1 MDAYEDLMQEMNDT
15 LPLSTIEVPEPES
28 TSTAN
33 STQSNG
39 QNLWEHLSPH
49 EMDILSRSPR
59 TNSGTLRSPHSLS
72 TSSSPRSLHSRRLSL
87 SNPQVIRESVHRVNS
102 SPGTCR
108 PLMHWNMEEL
118 VEDAISTEEDPP
130 EIPVERLEQA
140 NIPERPLASPKPGG
154 IDEVEHIF
162 GA

>member
-1 MDAYEDLMQEMNDT
+1 M
-15 LPLSTIEVPEPES
+15 
-28 TSTAN
+28 
-33 STQSNG
+33 
-39 QNLWEHLSPH
+39 
-49 EMDILSRSPR
+49 
-59 TNSGTLRSPHSLS
+59 
-72 TSSSPRSLHSRRLSL
+72 
-87 SNPQVIRESVHRVNS
+87 NS

-118 VEDAISTEEDPP
+118 VEDAISTEEDPR